1 MGEVSQAVFVSEIL
15 AQIRVRGIGLD
26 RIGQHKSLQD
36 GLTLDKKEAIQ
47 HLTKLLVDQM
57 QKWLPV
63 VQADSGS
70 QYQIAALQAEIAELK
85 AKAVSAPQQEAQAPE
100 GSPPPP
106 PPIEA
111 AFEGNRP
118 VAFDPGTNQW
128 LENNMPES
136 FSDSKY
142 NAWYKALK
150 LDITSRQTVERNIVA
165 MENWWQNQPE
175 AAESTIHRVA
185 VCLGISPGKIKSG
198 QNENVLKVRTVALAM
213 TS

>member
-1 MGEVSQAVFVSEIL
+1 MWLLWGRLASFVSEIL

-70 QYQIAALQAEIAELK
+70 QCQIAALQAEIAELK

-106 PPIEA
+106 LKQLLKETDLWLLTLLNCWLPQEVPTSGWRTTCLNPLVI
-111 AFEGNRP
+111 P
-118 VAFDPGTNQW
+118 STTPGTK
-128 LENNMPES
+128 P
-136 FSDSKY
+136 
-142 NAWYKALK
+142 
-150 LDITSRQTVERNIVA
+150 
-165 MENWWQNQPE
+165 
-175 AAESTIHRVA
+175 
-185 VCLGISPGKIKSG
+185 
-198 QNENVLKVRTVALAM
+198 
-213 TS
+213 